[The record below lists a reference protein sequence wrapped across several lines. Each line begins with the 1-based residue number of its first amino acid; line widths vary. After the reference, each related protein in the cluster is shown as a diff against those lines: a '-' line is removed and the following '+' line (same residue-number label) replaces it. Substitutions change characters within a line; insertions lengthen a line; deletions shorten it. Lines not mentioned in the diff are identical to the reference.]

1 MNKIAGS
8 NLSGQLTVL
17 NQFGIYSFMCYKNTV
32 AVLNKHTQQWM
43 DLTGDLPE
51 SIISSKDTFM
61 VYFSGKIPLIFQ
73 NSQIKTTTNLILLND
88 IQNVQYNNLTSELSD
103 NVQCIVQQNNEY
115 YILQLNY
122 DESYQ
127 IKVELTKIE
136 NIIQPKCKSF
146 SSETKQELF
155 IFKLVEKYINNE
167 YNSDNKEL
175 FWNTYTEVMHPF
187 SFVRQ
192 PVQLTLILDEI
203 SKNSFQ
209 NVDNAINYLEV
220 ALSDQLIISELDY
233 FICSQ
238 ITLFNFIYLNLYK
251 VIVEIFNYKIVNMKL
266 IFKLLLEQNRIDDVL
281 KLIQNTQ
288 SQYQAYE
295 EFIYYLNASENDR
308 NQLTLAKYQ
317 LFIYNFKLLLQR
329 NQEDLDLQSTLL
341 ILFEYHLIQYGTQ
354 HIRVS
359 FDPDY
364 KLYIEKHNALLIPD
378 YATQLQVVILCH
390 NNEHVEFFLS
400 QNNEV
405 SQLGLTCFQMA
416 IIGGNTEMILK
427 FQNQIQIQIFHAT
440 SLMLL
445 MKTYTESTPEQ
456 ILNKLIDL
464 QAGMTSQHY
473 QCALFQF
480 LNEPK
485 PIPMKYLK
493 ILLQKEF
500 KLVNI
505 DSIVL
510 FMTFLLLKQFRYLNQ
525 ISYIDDISVS
535 EAVLLTLVQFN
546 KTYPAFLFINPEV
559 RRNTRFSDCVSFID
573 HKHLILLFQYF
584 AFSLSHDIS
593 LLTQILSSQI
603 HIESLFSC
611 LQNSQN
617 LLRGFSCYDF
627 AVNFKKIKKT
637 TDFKKV
643 DYFSKPIVAGD
654 SFDNIDVFQRDFT
667 DHQQLLLLTY
677 QLWSIK

>member
-17 NQFGIYSFMCYKNTV
+17 NQFGIYSFMCYKNTI
-32 AVLNKHTQQWM
+32 AVLNKNDQYWM
-43 DLTGDLPE
+43 DLTASLPE
-51 SIISSKDTFM
+51 SITSSKNSFM

-73 NSQIKTTTNLILLND
+73 NNQIKTTTNIILLND
-88 IQNVQYNNLTSELSD
+88 IQNVQYNNLTSKFSD
-103 NVQCIVQQNNEY
+103 TVQCIVQQNNEHY
-115 YILQLNY
+115 VLQLNY

-146 SSETKQELF
+146 RSESNQEYF
-155 IFKLVEKYINNE
+155 FRELVEKFVNTE
-167 YNSDNKEL
+167 YNYDTKEV
-175 FWNTYTEVMHPF
+175 FWNTYTNVMHPY
-187 SFVRQ
+187 SFISQ
-192 PVQLTLILDEI
+192 PVQLTFILNEI
-203 SKNSFQ
+203 YKNSFK
-209 NVDNAINYLEV
+209 NVDNAITYLKV
-220 ALSDQLIISELDY
+220 ALSDQLIISELYY

-238 ITLFNFIYLNLYK
+238 VTLFNFIYLNLNK
-251 VIVEIFNYKIVNMKL
+251 VIFEIFNKNTVNMKL
-266 IFKLLLEQNRIDDVL
+266 IFKLLLDQNRIDDVL
-281 KLIQNTQ
+281 ELIQNTQ

-295 EFIYYLNASENDR
+295 EFINYLNESYKDR
-308 NQLTLAKYQ
+308 TLLTLAKYQ
-317 LFIYNFKLLLQR
+317 LFISNFKLLLQR

-359 FDPDY
+359 FDPDQ

-378 YATQLQVVILCH
+378 YATQLQVVILCN
-390 NNEHVEFFLS
+390 NNEDVEFFLS

-427 FQNQIQIQIFHAT
+427 FQNQIQIQIFHTT
-440 SLMLL
+440 SLVLL
-445 MKTYTESTPEQ
+445 IKTYTESIPEQ

-464 QAGMTSQHY
+464 QAGMTSQSY
-473 QCALFQF
+473 QCALYQL

-485 PIPMKYLK
+485 PIPMKYQK

-500 KLVNI
+500 KFVNF
-505 DSIVL
+505 DSIVQ
-510 FMTFLLLKQFRYLNQ
+510 FMTFLQLNQFRYLNQ
-525 ISYIDDISVS
+525 ISFVDGISVS

-559 RRNTRFSDCVSFID
+559 RRNTRFSRDCVSFID
-573 HKHLILLFQYF
+573 HKHF

-593 LLTQILSSQI
+593 LLTEILSSQI
-603 HIESLFSC
+603 QIEPLFSY

-627 AVNFKKIKKT
+627 AINFKKIET
-637 TDFKKV
+637 RDFKKI
-643 DYFSKPIVAGD
+643 DYFSKPIVVGD
-654 SFDNIDVFQRDFT
+654 NFDNIDVFQRDFA
-667 DHQQLLLLTY
+667 DHQLLLLLTY
-677 QLWSIK
+677 ELWSK